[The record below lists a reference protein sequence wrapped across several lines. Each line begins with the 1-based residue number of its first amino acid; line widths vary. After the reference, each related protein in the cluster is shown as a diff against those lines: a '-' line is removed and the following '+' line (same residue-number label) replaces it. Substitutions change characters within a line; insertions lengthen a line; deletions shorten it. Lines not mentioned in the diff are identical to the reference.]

1 VAEAPLVDGKPSLPD
16 NKENIVL
23 SFFDHSG
30 NRKFTSYTYDS
41 GNLTQKTSSPLQ
53 STPGAGM
60 AYQKRGGVEYLYL
73 VNHAGNILEF
83 KITGG
88 ATPTLTHTQT
98 YVTGNGT
105 KGAKYGAISSMN
117 FDYAGNLVVTAGA
130 TYGTNGTDV
139 NGNAVVRDHQE
150 LVIYTMPYPNQENAR
165 AIPASE
171 AFRLLPERVAH
182 LDMGTRELE
191 LIIQGHGGHGCAIDL
206 YRPLQGGEFNTICL
220 PFTLDL
226 TTLPEGHP
234 LKNATLKQYTGLNL
248 NTVGG
253 EKVLELVFTDVSNR
267 KIIANEP
274 YIIQPEND
282 NGIPHII
289 SFDGPL
295 VLTSTTGDAI
305 TWSDTEDDKTYSI
318 THQGIIPFQYVEPQK
333 DQNTGEIL
341 TLMLVADNRLA
352 AMTSAGNML
361 GFRGYFQL
369 NQPLPKGMRTRITT
383 SKGTA
388 TNTTIVVDGKKV
400 NVEKFLQ
407 EGRVYIRVGEDL
419 YNIDGQKVE

>member
-1 VAEAPLVDGKPSLPD
+1 
-16 NKENIVL
+16 
-23 SFFDHSG
+23 
-30 NRKFTSYTYDS
+30 
-41 GNLTQKTSSPLQ
+41 
-53 STPGAGM
+53 
-60 AYQKRGGVEYLYL
+60 
-73 VNHAGNILEF
+73 
-83 KITGG
+83 
-88 ATPTLTHTQT
+88 
-98 YVTGNGT
+98 
-105 KGAKYGAISSMN
+105 
-117 FDYAGNLVVTAGA
+117 
-130 TYGTNGTDV
+130 
-139 NGNAVVRDHQE
+139 
-150 LVIYTMPYPNQENAR
+150 MPYPNQENAR

-253 EKVLELVFTDVSNR
+253 EKVLELVFTDVSDR

-274 YIIQPEND
+274 YIIQPENA

>member
-1 VAEAPLVDGKPSLPD
+1 
-16 NKENIVL
+16 
-23 SFFDHSG
+23 
-30 NRKFTSYTYDS
+30 
-41 GNLTQKTSSPLQ
+41 
-53 STPGAGM
+53 
-60 AYQKRGGVEYLYL
+60 
-73 VNHAGNILEF
+73 
-83 KITGG
+83 
-88 ATPTLTHTQT
+88 
-98 YVTGNGT
+98 
-105 KGAKYGAISSMN
+105 
-117 FDYAGNLVVTAGA
+117 
-130 TYGTNGTDV
+130 
-139 NGNAVVRDHQE
+139 
-150 LVIYTMPYPNQENAR
+150 MPYPNQENAR

-182 LDMGTRELE
+182 LDMGAAELD

-226 TTLPEGHP
+226 TALPEGHP
-234 LKNATLKQYTGLNL
+234 LKNATLKQYTELRL

-253 EKVLELVFTDVSNR
+253 EKVLELVFDDVEP
-267 KIIANEP
+267 KIIAANQP

-318 THQGIIPFQYVEPQK
+318 THQGIVPFQYVEPKK
-333 DQNTGEIL
+333 DPNTGEIL

-352 AMTSAGNML
+352 AMARGGNML

-369 NQPLPKGMRTRITT
+369 NTPLPRGMQTRITS
-383 SKGTA
+383 SKDA
-388 TNTTIVVDGKKV
+388 PTNTTIVVDGKKV
-400 NVEKFLQ
+400 NVEKFLR
-407 EGRVYIRVGEDL
+407 EGRVYIRVGESL
-419 YNIDGQKVE
+419 YNMDGVKVE